1 MSQRKIKQRGC
12 AWSPSPDVR
21 TYCDLLVYLWPGYR
35 RAMEAAGTY
44 PATVYDQIEQ
54 NSIAVFREIRDEIS
68 RAVESDRSDD
78 ADLKLPG
85 ELGKR
90 YILAALF
97 SGNVSTRQAP
107 PNIAR
112 RSIQNSAGGGRAMQ
126 RGRKPRSPISSWPF
140 LTASG
145 AATEG
150 ATNDISTS
158 GGEDR
163 AGCAALAGIASPR
176 TRGETAGAQ

>member
-78 ADLKLPG
+78 AYLKLPG

-90 YILAALF
+90 YILAGAFLRQRID
-97 SGNVSTRQAP
+97 SAGSAKYRQAIDP
-107 PNIAR
+107 KLSRRWASDATRSETTIA
-112 RSIQNSAGGGRAMQ
+112 NFELAVFDG
-126 RGRKPRSPISSWPF
+126 KW
-140 LTASG
+140 SG
-145 AATEG
+145 
-150 ATNDISTS
+150 D
-158 GGEDR
+158 
-163 AGCAALAGIASPR
+163 
-176 TRGETAGAQ
+176 